1 MDKNT
6 IIKVTNRNFGRVG
19 YKIPEMGVQRQF
31 MPRETKEIT
40 FEELEKLS
48 FIPGGLK
55 ILKDYLVVKDKEA
68 IDALNIH
75 IEPEYF
81 YTKEDIERLFEVGS
95 LNEFLDCLDF
105 APDGVLDEI
114 KELAVTLPLNDM
126 SKREAILEK
135 LNFNVTKA
143 IEIQNMKYDGD
154 EDKPVG
160 REEPK
165 RRTSAPIVEVGG
177 RRVSAPEYKIVNKK

>member
-6 IIKVTNRNFGRVG
+6 VIKITNRNFGRVG
-19 YKIPEMGVQRQF
+19 YKIPEMGIQRQF

-48 FIPGGLK
+48 FLPGGLK
-55 ILKDYLVVKDKEA
+55 ILKDYLVVKNKEA
-68 IDALNIH
+68 IEALNIH
-75 IEPEYF
+75 NEPEYF
-81 YTKEDIERLFEVGS
+81 YTKEDIKRLFEKGT

-114 KELAVTLPLNDM
+114 KEMAVTEPLNDM

-143 IEIQNMKYDGD
+143 IEIQNTKFDGD
-154 EDKPVG
+154 S
-160 REEPK
+160 EESTEKEAPK
-165 RRTSAPIVEVGG
+165 RRAMAPNIDETG
-177 RRVSAPEYKIVNKK
+177 RRTSTPKYKVVDTK